1 MADKFANSAFC
12 IIFAF
17 CQGRQRHSG
26 IINLMSEMMSEN
38 PVNNQGFWSRAFHL
52 YYDGFRSMTVGKTLW
67 LIIGIKL
74 FIFFIIIKLIFFPN
88 FLNTKCDS
96 EQEKTEYVRHRLTNE
111 ANAKTND
118 VQSLPCKEEEDA
130 SHPSNRQTNN

>member
-1 MADKFANSAFC
+1 
-12 IIFAF
+12 
-17 CQGRQRHSG
+17 
-26 IINLMSEMMSEN
+26 MSEN
-38 PVNNQGFWSRAFHL
+38 QKSKEGFWSQVFHL

-88 FLNTKCDS
+88 FLSTKCDS
-96 EQEKTEYVRHRLTNE
+96 EEEKTEYVRHQLTNE
-111 ANAKTND
+111 ASAKMNN

-130 SHPSNRQTNN
+130 SQPSDRLRTKD